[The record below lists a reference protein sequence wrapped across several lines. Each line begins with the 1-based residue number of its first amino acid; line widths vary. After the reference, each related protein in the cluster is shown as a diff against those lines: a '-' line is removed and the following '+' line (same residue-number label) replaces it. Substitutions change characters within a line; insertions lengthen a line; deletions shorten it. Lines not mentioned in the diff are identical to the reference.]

1 MPFAINDL
9 LGFGSVPLQASVN
22 PIEQATYTKSV
33 MYSPVFQPGSI
44 QTVET
49 PCSFECSP
57 SYQQHPTTNYCQNNI
72 NQQAVLMPVQ
82 GNLIAADTFN
92 ATMIG
97 LSQPLNPG
105 ISYELNSGKMNIFLF
120 YDLNTLCLRKLISRA
135 VSRILPN
142 FDVVASRGHQ
152 SKFDQRDRWGNHRP
166 PIGSCILPIMH
177 GGQRNRSFQT
187 ISEMNIKK
195 LTLFSIEN
203 AFQAFAYKPSWK
215 SQQESFSEGC
225 KVNANQQTFN
235 LQSSSSVYSNTEVA
249 RDVKEDKIGT
259 VEKRRKKRRHRTIFT
274 QNQLDEL
281 ERTFQDAHYPD
292 LCAREMLS
300 MKTDLPEDRIQ
311 VWFQNRRAK
320 WRKTEKCWGKSTI
333 MAEYGLYGAMVRHSI
348 PLPETILSSAEGE
361 APADSC
367 APWLLG
373 MHKKAQDESQQ

>member
-33 MYSPVFQPGSI
+33 MYSPVFQPCSI

-57 SYQQHPTTNYCQNNI
+57 SYQQHPTTSYCQNNI
-72 NQQAVLMPVQ
+72 NQQAVLMPAQ
-82 GNLIAADTFN
+82 GNLITADTFN

-105 ISYELNSGKMNIFLF
+105 ISYELNS
-120 YDLNTLCLRKLISRA
+120 A

-215 SQQESFSEGC
+215 SQQESFSEVC
-225 KVNANQQTFN
+225 KVNANQQTFS
-235 LQSSSSVYSNTEVA
+235 LQSSSSVYPNTEVA
-249 RDVKEDKIGT
+249 KDVKEDKTGT
-259 VEKRRKKRRHRTIFT
+259 IEKRRKKRRHRTIFT

-292 LCAREMLS
+292 LYAREMLS

-373 MHKKAQDESQQ
+373 MHKKAQDENQQ

>member
-105 ISYELNSGKMNIFLF
+105 ISYELNS
-120 YDLNTLCLRKLISRA
+120 A

-177 GGQRNRSFQT
+177 GGQRN
-187 ISEMNIKK
+187 
-195 LTLFSIEN
+195 
-203 AFQAFAYKPSWK
+203 PWK

-367 APWLLG
+367 APWLLDLILLSSNYAISILLNSYYDKD
-373 MHKKAQDESQQ
+373 HDDK

>member
-33 MYSPVFQPGSI
+33 MYSPVFQPCSI

-57 SYQQHPTTNYCQNNI
+57 SYQQHPTTSYCQNNI
-72 NQQAVLMPVQ
+72 NQQAVLMPAQ
-82 GNLIAADTFN
+82 GNLITADTFN

-177 GGQRNRSFQT
+177 GGQRN
-187 ISEMNIKK
+187 
-195 LTLFSIEN
+195 
-203 AFQAFAYKPSWK
+203 PWK
-215 SQQESFSEGC
+215 SQQESFSEVC
-225 KVNANQQTFN
+225 KVNANQQTFS

-249 RDVKEDKIGT
+249 KDVKEDKTGS

-292 LCAREMLS
+292 LYAREMLS

>member
-33 MYSPVFQPGSI
+33 MYSPVFQPCSI

-57 SYQQHPTTNYCQNNI
+57 SYQQHPTTSYCQNNI
-72 NQQAVLMPVQ
+72 NQQAVLMPAQ
-82 GNLIAADTFN
+82 GNLVTADTFN

-105 ISYELNSGKMNIFLF
+105 ISYELNSENCVIRLVERFQES
-120 YDLNTLCLRKLISRA
+120 CLISTSSHHA
-135 VSRILPN
+135 VTSPN
-142 FDVVASRGHQ
+142 SINETAGEIIDLQLAHASCLLCTEVSGTPLHI
-152 SKFDQRDRWGNHRP
+152 NP
-166 PIGSCILPIMH
+166 
-177 GGQRNRSFQT
+177 
-187 ISEMNIKK
+187 
-195 LTLFSIEN
+195 
-203 AFQAFAYKPSWK
+203 WK
-215 SQQESFSEGC
+215 SQQESFSEVC
-225 KVNANQQTFN
+225 KVNANQQTFS
-235 LQSSSSVYSNTEVA
+235 LQSSSSVYPNTEVA
-249 RDVKEDKIGT
+249 KDVKEDKTGT
-259 VEKRRKKRRHRTIFT
+259 IEKRRKKRRHRTIFT

-292 LCAREMLS
+292 LYAREMLS

-373 MHKKAQDESQQ
+373 I

>member
-33 MYSPVFQPGSI
+33 MYSPVFQPCSI

-57 SYQQHPTTNYCQNNI
+57 SYQQHPTTSYCQNNI
-72 NQQAVLMPVQ
+72 NQQAVLMPAQ
-82 GNLIAADTFN
+82 GNLITADTFN

-105 ISYELNSGKMNIFLF
+105 ISYELNS
-120 YDLNTLCLRKLISRA
+120 A

-177 GGQRNRSFQT
+177 G
-187 ISEMNIKK
+187 
-195 LTLFSIEN
+195 
-203 AFQAFAYKPSWK
+203 AWK
-215 SQQESFSEGC
+215 SQQESFSEVC
-225 KVNANQQTFN
+225 KVNANQQTFS
-235 LQSSSSVYSNTEVA
+235 LQSSSSVYSNTEVTK
-249 RDVKEDKIGT
+249 DVKEDKTGT

-292 LCAREMLS
+292 LYAREMLS

>member
-105 ISYELNSGKMNIFLF
+105 ISYELNS
-120 YDLNTLCLRKLISRA
+120 A
-135 VSRILPN
+135 
-142 FDVVASRGHQ
+142 
-152 SKFDQRDRWGNHRP
+152 
-166 PIGSCILPIMH
+166 
-177 GGQRNRSFQT
+177 
-187 ISEMNIKK
+187 
-195 LTLFSIEN
+195 
-203 AFQAFAYKPSWK
+203 WK